1 VNHRTLLAALT
12 FGLLVASAGIPVAVP
27 QVAAAPNVLASNCI
41 TPQLTLAPALTQDP
55 DRNPDGS
62 QVKITPDQRARYTP
76 IIMVHG
82 WTGTDVHNNAR
93 TGNFSHKI
101 DLSTNRLGTVDAER
115 SMIGQLQRIP
125 GAAVFTFD
133 YQQFSARWVDDSHLG
148 PALGAAIDCLYQAT
162 GEKIIIVGHSMG
174 GLAARYAVTHRG
186 VGGIDRATEVST
198 VVTFGTPETG
208 SLIALLADGGANTAA
223 AAGLVNGDLIL
234 PLLRLFLAECGTLAT
249 SSLQTGTICDFLPGP
264 ARAFDSDAGRALR
277 YGSAQLAA
285 LKPWP
290 KAIVVD
296 ALAGQTTF
304 QVPQAGWFALP
315 WNTAPVPV
323 GDMIVTV
330 ASALKGTSV
339 TKQVHCSYQLNAVRG
354 AADSVGLTLATI
366 SKNLALVNKG
376 EVAQQPFAAFKGAC
390 LHTDLMRDIELTNEA
405 TGEISADISSR
416 QPVTATDLLSAPVP
430 ASCRHRAG
438 TLVNGR
444 LPGIPQNQGDMQLG
458 WLGDPS
464 SQHPG
469 LALGD
474 LNGDGHGDA
483 ATVLDCN
490 AGGVPWPEIIAFY
503 TAGPK
508 LLGSVGL
515 DSINLPGHSPGENDL
530 VSKMS
535 YSNGAVN
542 VSWVTEQDG
551 DAAATPTLAYSTTLR
566 WNGRSIGY
574 SNLIATTEVG
584 TAQQFLADLRRG
596 DNGAA
601 ARLAAAG
608 VGAEAANQFGTY
620 PNALNAEPVC
630 RGLIDLNL
638 PPSVQ
643 VLLDTTPST
652 EIPDTSRV
660 CLLPAAADGAK
671 YVVLGMT
678 STGFRQ
684 WQVEWFRV
692 I

>member
-1 VNHRTLLAALT
+1 VNRRTLGAALT
-12 FGLLVASAGIPVAVP
+12 FALLVVTACVPVSAP
-27 QVAAAPNVLASNCI
+27 QAVAASNALAADCI
-41 TPQLTLAPALTQDP
+41 TSQLTLAPALTLDP
-55 DRNPDGS
+55 DTNPDGS
-62 QVKITPDQRARYTP
+62 PVKIAPDQRGKYTP

-82 WTGTDVHNNAR
+82 WTGTDVHNEHR
-93 TGNFSHKI
+93 KGNFSHKI
-101 DLSTNRLGTVDAER
+101 DLTTNRLGSVDAER
-115 SMIGQLQRIP
+115 SMIGQLQRIR

-133 YQQFSARWVDDSHLG
+133 YQQFSARWVDDSHIG

-162 GEKIIIVGHSMG
+162 GEKVIIVGHSMG
-174 GLAARYAVTHRG
+174 GLAARYAVTHPG

-249 SSLQTGTICDFLPGP
+249 SSLQTGTICDFLQGP

-277 YGSAQLAA
+277 YGSPQLAA

-290 KAIVVD
+290 KGIVVD
-296 ALAGQTTF
+296 ALAGQAMF

-315 WNTAPVPV
+315 WNTSPVPV
-323 GDMIVTV
+323 GDMIVAV
-330 ASALKGTSV
+330 DSALTGTSL
-339 TKQVHCSYQLNAVRG
+339 TKQVQCSYQLNAVRG
-354 AADSVGLTLATI
+354 ITDSVALTLGMVN
-366 SKNLALVNKG
+366 KNLAMVSKND
-376 EVAQQPFAAFKGAC
+376 VAQQPFAAFTGAC
-390 LHTDLMRDIELTNEA
+390 FHVDLMRDIELTNEA
-405 TGEISADISSR
+405 TGEISADIASR

-430 ASCRHRAG
+430 ASCNHLAG
-438 TLVNGR
+438 TLVNGE
-444 LPGIPQNQGDMQLG
+444 LPGIPQGQGFMQLG
-458 WLGDPS
+458 WLGNPS

-469 LALGD
+469 LVLGD

-483 ATVLDCN
+483 ATVLACT
-490 AGGVPWPEIIAFY
+490 AGGVSWPAIIAFY

-530 VSKMS
+530 VNKMS
-535 YSNGAVN
+535 YSNGAVD

-551 DAAATPTLAYSTTLR
+551 DAGAGPTLAYSATLR

-596 DNGAA
+596 DTSAA
-601 ARLAAAG
+601 AALAAPG
-608 VGAEAANQFGTY
+608 VGADAASQFRSY
-620 PNALNAEPVC
+620 PNALNSAPDC
-630 RGLIDLNL
+630 RGLIDPNL
-638 PPSVQ
+638 PASVRD
-643 VLLDTTPST
+643 LLDTTPTT
-652 EIPDTSRV
+652 EIPNISRV
-660 CLLPAAADGAK
+660 CLLPASADGAN

-684 WQVEWFRV
+684 WQVSWFRV
-692 I
+692 V